1 MLLIEFWIVRR
12 GEDPWTVAPEVGD
25 AISRH
30 RHRSK
35 TKCLFCGDGHEIAAV
50 MAFCWRAP
58 DARIY
63 TAGICM
69 GCVAKHSDEELAEMT
84 QQEVFA
90 ERVAHMLAVEKVTS
104 ELEAEG
110 IIEAVGIDPINGLKR
125 WGLTA
130 KGRERAELLAQA
142 EDATKH

>member
-12 GEDPWTVAPEVGD
+12 GEDPWTVAPEAGD

-35 TKCLFCGDGHEIAAV
+35 TKCLFCGDGPEIAAV
-50 MAFCWRAP
+50 MAFCWREP

-69 GCVAKHSDEELAEMT
+69 VCEAKHSDEELAEMT
-84 QQEVFA
+84 QQEVFP
-90 ERVAHMLAVEKVTS
+90 ERVADVLALEEVAI

-110 IIEAVGIDPINGLKR
+110 IVETVGIDPISGQR
-125 WGLTA
+125 RRRLTA
-130 KGRERAELLAQA
+130 KGRERAELEAQA